1 MLLRRTGFAATLA
14 AGVGLFAVA
23 VHGMTNVDSTLKIA
37 AATPAPMEQPSVQ
50 QDVSQQ
56 WHGRDCDR
64 QHDRERHQPE
74 V

>member
-1 MLLRRTGFAATLA
+1 MLLRRAGFLATLS
-14 AGVGLFAVA
+14 AGVGLFAVS
-23 VHGMTNVDSTLKIA
+23 VHGMANVDSTLKLA
-37 AATPAPMEQPSVQ
+37 AATPAPLEQPSVQ

-64 QHDRERHQPE
+64 QHDRQRHDPE

>member
-1 MLLRRTGFAATLA
+1 MLA
-14 AGVGLFAVA
+14 AGVGLFGVA
-23 VHGMTNVDSTLKIA
+23 VHGMTNVDSTLQIA
-37 AATPAPMEQPSVQ
+37 AATPAPLEQPSLQ

-64 QHDRERHQPE
+64 QRDQERHHPE